1 MSHDVAISNGLI
13 PEPKKIRPRP
23 KRPFHFA
30 SKSMRRGVQMVL
42 ARNARGK
49 RLAAIRESQLQ
60 AIAIANVRREARRMR
75 RAVELSQAA

>member
-1 MSHDVAISNGLI
+1 MSYDATISNGSI

-42 ARNARGK
+42 ARKARPK
-49 RLAAIRESQLQ
+49 RLAFIRESQLQ
-60 AIAIANVRREARRMR
+60 AIAIANARREARRLR
-75 RAVELSQAA
+75 GLITLSQAA